1 MILKRGFKYNFMEEI
16 LQGESAGRH
25 PCPNSLAA
33 ESQKETECNTK
44 KCTTACLE
52 FAEKIALVFTLGQT
66 A

>member
-1 MILKRGFKYNFMEEI
+1 MEEI

-44 KCTTACLE
+44 MCATACPE

>member
-1 MILKRGFKYNFMEEI
+1 MEKIPHREC
-16 LQGESAGRH
+16 AGRH

-44 KCTTACLE
+44 MCATACPE